1 MKRWIIED
9 MINRLDNWEGSTI
22 YIGSLST
29 YIYQSV
35 IANGSVLCNT
45 YATREWIGKYLND
58 IADVIDDYDLYD
70 VFDFSTIVTNPEDFH
85 VNLVCFLAR
94 EYIMESDWVS
104 EHEEEDVKLTKEI
117 IDIIKKELLEAI

>member
-9 MINRLDNWEGSTI
+9 MINRIDNWEGSTV
-22 YIGSLST
+22 YVGSLST

-58 IADVIDDYDLYD
+58 IADVIEGSCTLEEALVKDTRYDNL
-70 VFDFSTIVTNPEDFH
+70 FFIPAPQTNSSGSP
-85 VNLVCFLAR
+85 L
-94 EYIMESDWVS
+94 S
-104 EHEEEDVKLTKEI
+104 
-117 IDIIKKELLEAI
+117 